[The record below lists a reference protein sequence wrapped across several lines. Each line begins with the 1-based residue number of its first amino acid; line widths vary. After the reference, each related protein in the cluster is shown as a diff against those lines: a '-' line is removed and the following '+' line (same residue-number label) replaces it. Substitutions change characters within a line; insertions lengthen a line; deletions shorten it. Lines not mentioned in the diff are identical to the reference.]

1 MNCISGQ
8 WCGPLNSFVYID
20 KFLALVLPSLLSIRY
35 VLECGG
41 KHFFS
46 FIFFNCQFL
55 QHTVLAICSD
65 MKAAV
70 IDFFS
75 SFFFLQTRDKLMAEN
90 AKLKE
95 QLEASNDQNTLLR
108 SHLGLI
114 RKNTIA
120 FILEQMD
127 ALHIQRDTEV
137 QPGRTQHTPTQIHDP
152 PSVFTQ

>member
-1 MNCISGQ
+1 
-8 WCGPLNSFVYID
+8 
-20 KFLALVLPSLLSIRY
+20 
-35 VLECGG
+35 
-41 KHFFS
+41 
-46 FIFFNCQFL
+46 
-55 QHTVLAICSD
+55 

-70 IDFFS
+70 IDFFFPL
-75 SFFFLQTRDKLMAEN
+75 FFFLQTRDKLMAEN

-137 QPGRTQHTPTQIHDP
+137 
-152 PSVFTQ
+152 